1 MSHSGTNNNRKHLR
15 KVYFFFFLYRRSLC
29 EKYGS
34 TQTSLLRLEHDRI
47 LRWSISVGF
56 NTIWIYKHRH
66 KLTEVTVPCTIA
78 LQLFETEYP
87 CSLSLLVRNFGF
99 LCKTGIHISL
109 SPTAVVLAI
118 ELWQWKLATWNSPCL
133 VAKFKNP
140 NLSHRKRIL
149 HAWSIKSRR
158 LKNKLHSLLVNCEK
172 NLINLIR
179 PWL

>member
-1 MSHSGTNNNRKHLR
+1 MVILKPILRCKHILVVSHSGTNNNRKHLR
-15 KVYFFFFLYRRSLC
+15 KVYFFFFLYRRSFC

-34 TQTSLLRLEHDRI
+34 TQTSLLLLEHDRI

-109 SPTAVVLAI
+109 SPTAVVLTI
-118 ELWQWKLATWNSPCL
+118 ELWQQKRATCNSHSFMTC
-133 VAKFKNP
+133 
-140 NLSHRKRIL
+140 
-149 HAWSIKSRR
+149 
-158 LKNKLHSLLVNCEK
+158 LKNQGTCHPLHK
-172 NLINLIR
+172 
-179 PWL
+179 WY